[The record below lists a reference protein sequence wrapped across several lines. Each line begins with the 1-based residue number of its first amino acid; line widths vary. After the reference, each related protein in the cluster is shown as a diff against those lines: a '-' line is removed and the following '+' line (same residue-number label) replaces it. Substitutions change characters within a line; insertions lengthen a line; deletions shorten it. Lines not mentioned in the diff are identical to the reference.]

1 MTNTPITGYFPSVDP
16 TKTNDTQK
24 TVMPQTPYAYS
35 QSTATQQA
43 PVYDGAPS
51 IPQAPVYTSAP
62 NVPQK
67 PVYTGAPSVE
77 KTEEAEDET
86 AKDE

>member
-24 TVMPQTPYAYS
+24 TVMPQTPYTYS

-51 IPQAPVYTSAP
+51 IPQAPVYTGAP
-62 NVPQK
+62 NVPQA
-67 PVYTGAPSVE
+67 PVYAGAPSVE